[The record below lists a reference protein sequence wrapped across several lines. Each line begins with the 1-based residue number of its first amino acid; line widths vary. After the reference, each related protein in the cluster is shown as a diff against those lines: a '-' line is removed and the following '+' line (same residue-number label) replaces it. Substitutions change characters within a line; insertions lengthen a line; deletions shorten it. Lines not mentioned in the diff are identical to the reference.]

1 MDIGRLVPDP
11 IVLNLVGEK
20 LDEPEFARGCMFDG
34 FPRTVQQAKS
44 LDETL
49 ASHGKCLNVV
59 IALHA
64 DESELIGRMLRR
76 AAAERRV
83 DDNPETIA
91 QRMEVYHR
99 QTAPVLDYYE
109 KTGLL
114 ERIDANGPP
123 DEVFEQIRRVVD
135 RHRGP
140 QGA

>member
-1 MDIGRLVPDP
+1 
-11 IVLNLVGEK
+11 
-20 LDEPEFARGCMFDG
+20 
-34 FPRTVQQAKS
+34 
-44 LDETL
+44 
-49 ASHGKCLNVV
+49 
-59 IALHA
+59 
-64 DESELIGRMLRR
+64 
-76 AAAERRV
+76 
-83 DDNPETIA
+83 
-91 QRMEVYHR
+91 MEVYHR